1 MEEKSSQIAPTNTL
15 AIVQIALMIALTT
28 VVTMTIRIP
37 TYTGYT
43 HLGDSM
49 IFLAVILFG
58 KKKAIIS
65 ASLGMCLADILSG
78 YLVWAPFTLVIK
90 GSMALIA
97 GIIAY
102 RGKYNADN
110 MMNNIFAFVIAG
122 IWMITAYY
130 FAGAIITRFVLA
142 QNVTFA
148 QSLVLSLKDIPANF
162 VEVAVGIVLAIPLS
176 KMIKRSSYRI

>member
-1 MEEKSSQIAPTNTL
+1 MEEKSSQIMKTNTL
-15 AIVQIALMIALTT
+15 AIVQVALMIALTT
-28 VVTMTIRIP
+28 VVTMTVRIP
-37 TYTGYT
+37 TYAGYT

-58 KKKAIIS
+58 KKKAVVS
-65 ASLGMCLADILSG
+65 AGIGMCLADILSG

-102 RGKYNADN
+102 RGKYNGDN
-110 MMNNIFAFVIAG
+110 MMNNVFAFIIAG
-122 IWMITAYY
+122 IWMIIAYY

-162 VEVAVGIVLAIPLS
+162 VEVAVGIILAIPLG
-176 KMIKRSSYRI
+176 KMIKKSGFRI

>member
-1 MEEKSSQIAPTNTL
+1 MEQKSSQIMKTSTL
-15 AIVQIALMIALTT
+15 SIVQIALMIALTT

-58 KKKAIIS
+58 RKKAIVS
-65 ASLGMCLADILSG
+65 AGLGMCLADILSG

-90 GSMALIA
+90 ASMALIA
-97 GIIAY
+97 GTIAY
-102 RGKYNADN
+102 RGDYNGDN
-110 MMNNIFAFVIAG
+110 MINNIFAFIIAG
-122 IWMITAYY
+122 IWMILAYY

-142 QNVTFA
+142 QNATFA

-162 VEVAVGIVLAIPLS
+162 VEVAVGIILAVPLG
-176 KMIKRSSYRI
+176 KMIKKSGYRI

>member
-1 MEEKSSQIAPTNTL
+1 MEGKSSPIVTTKTIS
-15 AIVQIALMIALTT
+15 IVQIALMIALTT

-130 FAGAIITRFVLA
+130 FAGAIITKFILA

-148 QSLVLSLKDIPANF
+148 QSLVLSLKDVPANF